1 VDDVLELNGA
11 GQGAAFSNA
20 WRLPISTPR
29 TPCIGHGPDGDAFTA
44 PCLDLVAG
52 TSGLVVGDAD
62 ARRHVLRVIA
72 LALAAKYSPS
82 HMVFGFAGLGQHPL
96 GEQYSG
102 LPHVVG
108 SGEEL
113 LGRPRALQDFLD
125 FLVAELDTRR
135 RHASPEDLPHLVVM
149 VDVSLTFPS
158 SKREVG
164 ETLLQLAQRGAALGV
179 HVILASSTVESSTI
193 WDRFLPLLDWRIVAN
208 RLPPAVLQSVLGR
221 ASLPF
226 SGPGTAYLSTGR
238 GDPRPFT
245 PAPLPSEA
253 DLSRFISDA
262 PERPRDD
269 QPEAE
274 PPRSGGL
281 PERIRRDEL
290 GMASGGHIPIGVQG
304 EARETVALDF
314 GIRPHL
320 AVYGNAGTGKTNVL
334 RLLVQA
340 LRRDEDALLYVID
353 PGGGLRESV
362 LFGPGA
368 QPAPAGTYATTSTQ
382 ARDLVY
388 GLARRLDDEERQRRD
403 VFLVVDDQDMLDTET
418 FLPIHEH
425 LGPPEPRLHLVIAR
439 TDVRVGD
446 EPDPLLVLGQPGFA
460 NLRMGVAGAD
470 GRAIP
475 GRGALG
481 QGADHVI
488 VQVAEVP

>member
-1 VDDVLELNGA
+1 
-11 GQGAAFSNA
+11 
-20 WRLPISTPR
+20 
-29 TPCIGHGPDGDAFTA
+29 
-44 PCLDLVAG
+44 
-52 TSGLVVGDAD
+52 
-62 ARRHVLRVIA
+62 
-72 LALAAKYSPS
+72 
-82 HMVFGFAGLGQHPL
+82 
-96 GEQYSG
+96 
-102 LPHVVG
+102 
-108 SGEEL
+108 
-113 LGRPRALQDFLD
+113 
-125 FLVAELDTRR
+125 
-135 RHASPEDLPHLVVM
+135 
-149 VDVSLTFPS
+149 
-158 SKREVG
+158 
-164 ETLLQLAQRGAALGV
+164 
-179 HVILASSTVESSTI
+179 
-193 WDRFLPLLDWRIVAN
+193 
-208 RLPPAVLQSVLGR
+208 
-221 ASLPF
+221 
-226 SGPGTAYLSTGR
+226 
-238 GDPRPFT
+238 
-245 PAPLPSEA
+245 
-253 DLSRFISDA
+253 
-262 PERPRDD
+262 
-269 QPEAE
+269 
-274 PPRSGGL
+274 
-281 PERIRRDEL
+281 
-290 GMASGGHIPIGVQG
+290 MASGGHIPIGVQG

-403 VFLVVDDQDMLDTET
+403 VFLVVDDQDMLDTQT

-460 NLRMGVAGAD
+460 NLRMGVTGAD